1 MALIF
6 AARFPYKVRK
16 LVLAGA
22 PIDTDAMASRFTVAA
37 QTLPIAVFDELTR
50 LGEGRMLGQRAVE
63 LWEPALKTSDV
74 ATALQLSPGELA
86 RQTTLQ
92 ERFATWNASTIDL
105 PGPFYRQA
113 VLWLFKENRLAAG
126 RFVAL
131 GRQIDLGVVRHP
143 LFLVGTREDEVVPLP
158 QLMATRHLV
167 GTSQRDV
174 ESLTGP
180 GNHLSLFIGA
190 EILRT
195 TWPRVARWLAE
206 PHTVARAA

>member
-1 MALIF
+1 MSNSVPWR
-6 AARFPYKVRK
+6 AA
-16 LVLAGA
+16 
-22 PIDTDAMASRFTVAA
+22 
-37 QTLPIAVFDELTR
+37 
-50 LGEGRMLGQRAVE
+50 
-63 LWEPALKTSDV
+63 
-74 ATALQLSPGELA
+74 
-86 RQTTLQ
+86 
-92 ERFATWNASTIDL
+92 TIDL

-167 GTSQRDV
+167 GTGAHDI
-174 ESLTGP
+174 ESVTGP

-190 EILRT
+190 ENLRSA
-195 TWPRVARWLAE
+195 WPRVARWLANAE
-206 PHTVARAA
+206 MAAQAA